1 MNISDFVER
10 SNPEDREWEKGE
22 IPAGEGSVAA
32 ENKAVRKGSNKPLTQ
47 AQSRTYVIIAVVVL
61 AAAGSLGFGLLAGR
75 GSGGASGLVVSSV
88 PMTHPSTATLSAS
101 ALDAS
106 TINAASSS
114 LSSIPSGGEVIA
126 SKSTHVYYLP
136 WCAQVAQISK
146 ADEVIFATEQDAT
159 TAGFTPGAG
168 CKGI

>member
-22 IPAGEGSVAA
+22 IPAGQGMPEA
-32 ENKAVRKGSNKPLTQ
+32 ENKTVHTGPNKQLTQ
-47 AQSRTYVIIAVVVL
+47 AQSSTYVIIAVVVL
-61 AAAGSLGFGLLAGR
+61 AAAGSLGLGLLAGR
-75 GSGGASGLVVSSV
+75 GSAGSSGLIVSSI

-114 LSSIPSGGEVIA
+114 LSSIPSGGEVIG
-126 SKSTHVYYLP
+126 SKSTHMYYLP

-146 ADEVIFATEQDAT
+146 ADEVIFATEQDAN